1 MAVVDLP
8 FRRIPLQVGGS
19 NKSEHSFALTNPIS
33 CLTIFLF
40 AVPGGHPQGHAQP
53 EHQLQQQRA
62 GGGREDGDGRG
73 EPDGGHRAVLGGV
86 VGGDEKVVF
95 FFILTIFDH
104 EKVVGG
110 FGGSRMLL
118 PVQRISAERLCK
130 IVSSCSSYS
139 CSLD

>member
-1 MAVVDLP
+1 M
-8 FRRIPLQVGGS
+8 
-19 NKSEHSFALTNPIS
+19 
-33 CLTIFLF
+33 TIFLF

-86 VGGDEKVVF
+86 VGGDE
-95 FFILTIFDH
+95 
-104 EKVVGG
+104 EVVGG
-110 FGGSRMLL
+110 LGGSRMFL